1 MNSRMKKKMVY
12 LKSPSTDA
20 AFNLA
25 LEQYVFDEM
34 DRDCEYFML
43 WQNKNAAVVGKNQNT
58 LEEINQSYVEEQGIQ
73 VVRRM
78 SGGGAVY
85 HDLGNLLFTFIVD
98 GGELSRMDLHAF
110 CYLVARALGKLGVE
124 AVVGG
129 RNDITIDGKKFSGN
143 SQYIKGGRI
152 LHHGTLMF
160 DSNLAVLSQC
170 LRVSADKIQSKGVK
184 SVRSRVTNIRDY
196 LRQDISLEEFTRF
209 LVESMEEERP
219 MERHVF
225 TAKELERAEEI
236 RREKYGRW
244 EWNYGASPRFTVR
257 KKRRVEGC
265 GQIEAFIVV
274 KEGKIAELS
283 FYGDYFGNRDTK
295 ELARG
300 LTGCPLERQALLRHL
315 AETEVEEYF
324 HGLTAEGLT
333 ELLLSTF

>member
-129 RNDITIDGKKFSGN
+129 RNDITIDGKKFSGKVG
-143 SQYIKGGRI
+143 IPFRI
-152 LHHGTLMF
+152 FYVILISESCLWVAAARRIWTICSF
-160 DSNLAVLSQC
+160 LS
-170 LRVSADKIQSKGVK
+170 
-184 SVRSRVTNIRDY
+184 
-196 LRQDISLEEFTRF
+196 
-209 LVESMEEERP
+209 
-219 MERHVF
+219 
-225 TAKELERAEEI
+225 
-236 RREKYGRW
+236 RR
-244 EWNYGASPRFTVR
+244 
-257 KKRRVEGC
+257 
-265 GQIEAFIVV
+265 
-274 KEGKIAELS
+274 
-283 FYGDYFGNRDTK
+283 
-295 ELARG
+295 
-300 LTGCPLERQALLRHL
+300 
-315 AETEVEEYF
+315 
-324 HGLTAEGLT
+324 
-333 ELLLSTF
+333 